1 LDFRLDASLSKNQW
15 LGEASAVRRFNTRD
29 VLVVAI
35 MQAAVIAVGVLLVGR
50 WDKRFLDSG
59 IQAPFPVAEFA
70 DGHTIDQI
78 IDEWTRPKVVA
89 SVL

>member
-1 LDFRLDASLSKNQW
+1 
-15 LGEASAVRRFNTRD
+15 
-29 VLVVAI
+29 